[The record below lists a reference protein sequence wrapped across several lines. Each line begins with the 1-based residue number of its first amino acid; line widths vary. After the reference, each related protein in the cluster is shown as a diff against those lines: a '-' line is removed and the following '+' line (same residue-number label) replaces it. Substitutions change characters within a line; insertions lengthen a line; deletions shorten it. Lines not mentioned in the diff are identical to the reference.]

1 MADLGRYCKKPV
13 EIEAVRWTGVNHDD
27 LALWGCPL
35 WETNALAWSYTHGA
49 YLLPDGRPIHLP
61 EAGMHPNCLVIAT
74 PEGFMLAHPDDIII
88 RGVQGEC
95 CPVLDNAHGLGA
107 RGTRGADAIFWVN
120 SDCPMH
126 QRMTGNE
133 EEADRD

>member
-88 RGVQGEC
+88 RGVQGEFYPC
-95 CPVLDNAHGLGA
+95 KSDIFEATYERV
-107 RGTRGADAIFWVN
+107 ADDERTDSV
-120 SDCPMH
+120 SEV
-126 QRMTGNE
+126 QRD
-133 EEADRD
+133 EAP